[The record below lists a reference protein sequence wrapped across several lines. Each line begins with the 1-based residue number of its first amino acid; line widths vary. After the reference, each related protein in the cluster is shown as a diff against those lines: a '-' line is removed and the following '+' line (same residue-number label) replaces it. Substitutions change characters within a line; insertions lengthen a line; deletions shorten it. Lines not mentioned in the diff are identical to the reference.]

1 MKTILAAILF
11 FVVAPLAPLLAEDAP
26 LVSARQA
33 LDIAEKNLA
42 DRGLTKEIYVIS
54 VAIQQTSM
62 LNNHP
67 YWFVKWSHP
76 IPASNPR
83 DREIGM
89 KVTMEGVPTRLVKE
103 AGKL

>member
-1 MKTILAAILF
+1 MKTILCLLLF
-11 FVVAPLAPLLAEDAP
+11 TFAPLAPLLADEAP
-26 LVSARQA
+26 PVTARQA

-42 DRGLTKEIYVIS
+42 DRGLTKEIYIIS
-54 VAIQQTSM
+54 VAIEQSSI
-62 LNNHP
+62 LNNKA

-76 IPASNPR
+76 IAASNPR
-83 DREIGM
+83 NREVGM